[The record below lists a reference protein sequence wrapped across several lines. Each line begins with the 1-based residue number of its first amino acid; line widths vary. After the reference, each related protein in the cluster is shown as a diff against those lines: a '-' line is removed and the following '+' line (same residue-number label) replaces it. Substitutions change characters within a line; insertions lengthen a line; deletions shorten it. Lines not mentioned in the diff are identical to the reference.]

1 MRQQGRWMVLHSVV
15 LFAFILGASVLWA
28 QTMHPLE
35 GSFGHG
41 PPPGGLHELE
51 GDFGH
56 APPPVS
62 ATAATAGPSAAGTAE
77 AGGDILCES
86 GQVCVVAATQLPL
99 RAIPRPFAHVYAEPQ
114 ADPQQIRIA
123 NIPSFHP
130 LYVFARQDVDLS
142 GADQDQGWYQVGR
155 STTQAEGWMQAS
167 DVIEWRQPLIVSY
180 THPGGLIEGRNPVL
194 MFRDYESLADLVDD
208 YDMSRRARDIYRAML
223 DSGQP
228 PASVIS
234 REPER
239 FVNIREV
246 PYIIPILQWEQTRID
261 GDNVRLLQ
269 IAAAVPGERGATTI
283 DDPEYM
289 GGATAPRGEGE
300 RERLQNI
307 LADVVFVI
315 DTTRSMQPF
324 IDMTMEALERTI
336 RQFEH
341 SLEADRVRFG
351 LVTFRDSI
359 EVIPQ
364 LEYDVRNWT
373 PELVDARTLQSLL
386 RTDVHA
392 TNVGSLDYAEEV
404 FAGVDEAINSQWR
417 DGALR
422 FMILIG
428 DASSHP
434 KGHPQN
440 ITGKDETDLRREMDS
455 ASIKFYAIHLQDPRA
470 TEDHPIAEAQFQHL
484 SRIPGTRNESA
495 YEFVDAFD
503 EPAFLQL
510 IDAVTNGLV
519 SLVAEAAGDVV
530 DTDQGGADVPNLQN
544 LQTVNRLWEAA
555 LVEYVG
561 RDAMPPRD
569 IVAWVLDRDL
579 VYPVDRAFQVHLLVT
594 REQLNSLA
602 QSVDQVLQA
611 LMRAEA
617 TQSEFFSMLQNVA
630 GQAMQRPEDLG
641 QAQQLADTGLLPSFI
656 QNLPYRSNILTLTE
670 EMFASMTAAQR
681 SQLEWD
687 ILAKVQQYRAINE
700 SVDRWWRL
708 NEGDADSEMVYPLE
722 IEYLP

>member
-15 LFAFILGASVLWA
+15 LLAFSLGASVLWA
-28 QTMHPLE
+28 QTTHPLE
-35 GSFGHG
+35 GSFGHA
-41 PPPGGLHELE
+41 PPPGGLHALE

-56 APPPVS
+56 APPAVS
-62 ATAATAGPSAAGTAE
+62 ASTASDPNSSGTVE
-77 AGGDILCES
+77 AGGDILCEP
-86 GQVCVVAATQLPL
+86 GQVCVEAATQLPL

-130 LYVFARQDVDLS
+130 LYVFARQDVELS
-142 GADQDQGWYQVGR
+142 GAGQDRGWYQVGR
-155 STTQAEGWMQAS
+155 SATQVDGWMQAS

-194 MFRDYESLADLVDD
+194 MFRDYESLVDLVDD
-208 YDMSRRARDIYRAML
+208 DDMSRRARDLYRAML

-239 FVNIREV
+239 FVNIRET

-269 IAAAVPGERGATTI
+269 IAAAVPGERGATTVE
-283 DDPEYM
+283 DDEYM

-300 RERLQNI
+300 QERLQNI

-324 IDMTMEALERTI
+324 IDMTLQALERTLQ
-336 RQFEH
+336 QFRDSATGE
-341 SLEADRVRFG
+341 RVRFG

-364 LEYDVRNWT
+364 LDYATRNWT
-373 PELVDARTLQSLL
+373 PDLLEAEAMQPLL
-386 RTDVHA
+386 RTEVRA

-404 FAGVDEAINSQWR
+404 FAGVDTAINSQWR
-417 DGALR
+417 EGALR

-440 ITGKDETDLRREMDS
+440 ITSKDETDLRREMDS
-455 ASIKFYAIHLQDPRA
+455 AGVKFYAIHLQDSRA
-470 TEDHPIAEAQFQHL
+470 AEDHPIAEAQFRQL

-495 YEFVDAFD
+495 YEFADAFD

-510 IDAVTNGLV
+510 IDAVTNGV
-519 SLVAEAAGDVV
+519 MNQIAATAGDVV
-530 DTDQGGADVPNLQN
+530 PTREEVGLPPLQE
-544 LQTVNRLWEAA
+544 LESVNRLWEAA

-569 IVAWVLDRDL
+569 IVAWVMDRDL

-630 GQAMQRPEDLG
+630 GQAMKRPEDLG
-641 QAQQLADTGLLPSFI
+641 QAQQLADTGLLPGFI

-687 ILAKVQQYRAINE
+687 ILAKVEQYRAINE